1 MHVWDSSHLHKTM
14 PASKASSACHCPK
27 SVLPSNHGIRFTCAY
42 WYSVAM
48 LSVAVFSVLETQ
60 GGSHGLLRSFHIGI

>member
-1 MHVWDSSHLHKTM
+1 MYVWDSSRLHEKM
-14 PASKASSACHCPK
+14 PASRASSGCHCPK

-48 LSVAVFSVLETQ
+48 LSVAVFLVLKTQ
-60 GGSHGLLRSFHIGI
+60 EGSRGLLRSFPIAI